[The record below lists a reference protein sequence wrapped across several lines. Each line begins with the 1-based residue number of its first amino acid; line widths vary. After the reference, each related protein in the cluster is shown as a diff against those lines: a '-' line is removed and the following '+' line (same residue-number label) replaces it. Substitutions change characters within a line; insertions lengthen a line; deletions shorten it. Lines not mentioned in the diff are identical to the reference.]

1 MAPRLD
7 PARVVDSSLRAG
19 TEVVDVVV
27 GFVKLPRRL
36 LRMVDST
43 EVLLARA
50 DLMMGRAERS
60 LEHTE
65 GLVPVLQQVDRLGP
79 DVAELLRVTD
89 EVRRAVL
96 GIPGVG
102 MLWRRGGQAAAQPA
116 AQSTAAQSEGSD
128 QPAR

>member
-1 MAPRLD
+1 MAPPLD
-7 PARVVDSSLRAG
+7 PARVIDASVQAG
-19 TEVVDVVV
+19 TEVAEVVLGLV
-27 GFVKLPRRL
+27 RLPRRI

-43 EVLLARA
+43 EILLARA
-50 DLMMGRAERS
+50 DLLMNQAERS

-65 GLVPVLQQVDRLGP
+65 GLVPLIKQVDRLGP

-102 MLWRRGGQAAAQPA
+102 MFWRRGGPAPA
-116 AQSTAAQSEGSD
+116 AEGSD

>member
-1 MAPRLD
+1 MASPID
-7 PARVVDSSLRAG
+7 PARVVDATVSVGA
-19 TEVVDVVV
+19 EIVDVAVE
-27 GFVKLPRRL
+27 FVKLPRRI
-36 LRMVDST
+36 LRMIDST
-43 EVLLARA
+43 EVLLSRA
-50 DLMMGRAERS
+50 DLLMGQAERS
-60 LEHTE
+60 LEHVE

-102 MLWRRGGQAAAQPA
+102 MLWRRGGAPA
-116 AQSTAAQSEGSD
+116 SPGPGSD

>member
-1 MAPRLD
+1 MAPRVD
-7 PARVVDSSLRAG
+7 PARVVDASVQVGS
-19 TEVVDVVV
+19 EVAEVVV
-27 GFVKLPRRL
+27 GLIRLPGRL

-50 DLMMGRAERS
+50 DLLMNQAERS

-65 GLVPVLQQVDRLGP
+65 GLVPLIKQVDRLGP

-102 MLWRRGGQAAAQPA
+102 MLWRRGGPA
-116 AQSTAAQSEGSD
+116 PSPASEGSD

>member
-1 MAPRLD
+1 MLRRMAAPLD
-7 PARVVDSSLRAG
+7 PARVVDASVQAG
-19 TEVVDVVV
+19 TEVVEVVV
-27 GFVKLPRRL
+27 GFVRLPRRI
-36 LRMVDST
+36 LRMIDST
-43 EVLLARA
+43 EALLARA
-50 DLMMGRAERS
+50 DLLMSEAERS
-60 LEHTE
+60 LQHVE

-102 MLWRRGGQAAAQPA
+102 MLWRRGGSPA
-116 AQSTAAQSEGSD
+116 AQAEGSD

>member
-1 MAPRLD
+1 MASPLD
-7 PARVVDSSLRAG
+7 PARVIDASVQVG
-19 TEVVDVVV
+19 TEAVEVVV
-27 GFVKLPRRL
+27 GLVKLPRRL

-50 DLMMGRAERS
+50 DLLMNQAERS

-65 GLVPVLQQVDRLGP
+65 GLVPLIKQVDRLGP

-96 GIPGVG
+96 SIPGVG
-102 MLWRRGGQAAAQPA
+102 MLWRRGGPAAAPA
-116 AQSTAAQSEGSD
+116 STPEEAD

>member
-1 MAPRLD
+1 MASPID
-7 PARVVDSSLRAG
+7 PARVVDATVSAG
-19 TEVVDVVV
+19 AEVVDVVV
-27 GFVKLPRRL
+27 GFVKLPRRI

-43 EVLLARA
+43 EVLLSRA
-50 DLMMGRAERS
+50 DLLMGQAERS
-60 LEHTE
+60 LEHVE

-102 MLWRRGGQAAAQPA
+102 MLWRRGGTPA
-116 AQSTAAQSEGSD
+116 PSGPGSD

>member
-1 MAPRLD
+1 MASPMD
-7 PARVVDSSLRAG
+7 PARVLDATVSAG
-19 TEVVDVVV
+19 TEVAEVVV
-27 GFVKLPRRL
+27 GFVRLPRRV
-36 LRMVDST
+36 LRMIDST
-43 EVLLARA
+43 ELLLARA
-50 DLMMGRAERS
+50 DVLMSQAERS
-60 LEHTE
+60 LEHVE

-102 MLWRRGGQAAAQPA
+102 MLWRRGGQPA
-116 AQSTAAQSEGSD
+116 SAGPGSD

>member
-1 MAPRLD
+1 MASPLD
-7 PARVVDSSLRAG
+7 PSRMVEVSVRAG
-19 TEVVDVVV
+19 EQAVEVAV
-27 GFVKLPRRL
+27 GFLRLPGRF

-43 EVLLARA
+43 EALLARA
-50 DLMMGRAERS
+50 DHLMDQAERH

-65 GLVPVLQQVDRLGP
+65 GLVPVLKQVDKLGP

-102 MLWRRGGQAAAQPA
+102 MIWRRG
-116 AQSTAAQSEGSD
+116 QSAPESEGSVGS
-128 QPAR
+128 

>member
-1 MAPRLD
+1 MTPRVD
-7 PARVVDSSLRAG
+7 PARVVDASLNVG
-19 TEVVDVVV
+19 TEVAEVVV
-27 GFVKLPRRL
+27 DLIRLPRRL

-43 EVLLARA
+43 EALLARA
-50 DLMMGRAERS
+50 DLLMNQAERS

-65 GLVPVLQQVDRLGP
+65 GLVPLIKQVDRLGP

-102 MLWRRGGQAAAQPA
+102 MLWRRGGTAPA
-116 AQSTAAQSEGSD
+116 PAGAPEGSD

>member
-7 PARVVDSSLRAG
+7 PARVVDTSLRAG

-27 GFVKLPRRL
+27 GFVRLPRRL

-102 MLWRRGGQAAAQPA
+102 MFWRRGQPA
-116 AQSTAAQSEGSD
+116 GPPAPHTEGSD

>member
-1 MAPRLD
+1 MLDAMAPPLD
-7 PARVVDSSLRAG
+7 PDRVVSATVAASA
-19 TEVVDVVV
+19 EVASVVA
-27 GFVKLPRRL
+27 GFVRLPRKVLTMVEKADAL
-36 LRMVDST
+36 LD
-43 EVLLARA
+43 RA
-50 DLMMGRAERS
+50 DSLMVQAERS

-65 GLVPVLQQVDRLGP
+65 GLMPVLQQVDRLGP

-102 MLWRRGGQAAAQPA
+102 MLWRRGGPA
-116 AQSTAAQSEGSD
+116 AEATGTD